1 MEDLKLENLE
11 QKPFSEV
18 ERLLEPLDP
27 LWFRGKDG
35 PSAFIRFV
43 EEIMLGNGTF
53 SHCGVVV
60 THELMP
66 WLKVL
71 KPEVKYVWESTMSI
85 PLGGFTDGVVD
96 VETGKGKFGVQI
108 RPLHEVIKGY
118 TDEDDEAYVAWAP
131 LKDSPWTE
139 SRKKYIQKIIRKL
152 HKQIGTKTYELN
164 PIELVASL
172 FPCARRFSKSSEW
185 VEDDVYDILRSWKI
199 LDELDDHAQDEDEDV
214 DAFYFCSE
222 LVALIYKRVGVL
234 DAFIDPNTVVPMDL
248 LGYDQDGLGNIAGK
262 QPIILLP

>member
-11 QKPFSEV
+11 QKTFSEV
-18 ERLLEPLDP
+18 ENLLKPLDP

-35 PSAFIRFV
+35 VSSFIRLLEKV
-43 EEIMLGNGTF
+43 IVGNGTF

-60 THELMP
+60 TRDLMP

-71 KPEVKYVWESTMSI
+71 KPGVKYVWESTMSI
-85 PLGGFTDGVVD
+85 PLAGFTDGVID

-108 RPLHEVIKGY
+108 RPLHEVIKEY
-118 TDEDDEAYVAWAP
+118 TDQEDEAYVAWAP

-139 SRKKYIQKIIRKL
+139 SRKKYIQKTIRKL

-164 PIELVASL
+164 LIELVASL
-172 FPCARRFSKSSEW
+172 FPCIRHFSKTSEW
-185 VEDDVYDILRSWKI
+185 IEDEIYDILRNWKVV
-199 LDELDDHAQDEDEDV
+199 DGPEHDEDEDI

-234 DAFIDPNTVVPMDL
+234 DESINPNTVVPMDL
-248 LGYDQDGLGNIAGK
+248 LGYDRDGIPNIAET
-262 QPIILLP
+262 QPVILLP